1 MICDRQ
7 RMPKFIYR
15 FIAVSVSAV
24 LGLSGCESLLPDFY
38 KKPVSPDSLKIE
50 KVSTEPRPEP
60 LASAQTE
67 MLKKPEYYP
76 RKGSVVNPPGSA
88 GVGSSGGISV
98 GGGKSQGGSAAGAGG
113 PSGNRKEGK
122 YTLNFDDADLSEVT
136 KVILGDTLK
145 INYVLNPKVTGKV
158 SLQTTRPLTEDEMI
172 PTLETLLRMNGAALL
187 REGGMYRIEPDAQ
200 AAINASGPG
209 VGRGVM
215 EPGYQ
220 LRVIPLRYIS
230 AAEMQKVLEPIMPPK
245 AVLRMD
251 ENRNL
256 VMVAG
261 TSEELAGVM
270 DAVQI
275 FDVDYMRGMSV
286 ALFPVKNADVPT
298 IAEELTKVLGLG
310 GKGAMG
316 NVLRILPIERLN
328 AILAVAPEM
337 HSLQEV
343 QDWVERLD
351 RYNTTR
357 TGNVHVYRCQH
368 VDATEL
374 AHTLS
379 GVFGASGGKSGPS
392 LAPGLTGMDVG
403 SGSASS
409 FGSASSASSAG
420 GFGGSSSSGG
430 FGGSGSSLGGSGSG
444 SSMGGSGSSGGLGGS
459 SSGSGGGL
467 GRSGSGSS
475 GGGLGGSGGSFGGG
489 RSGGQGSTMTQ
500 LGNNARVVADP
511 SNNALIV
518 IAKPQDWKEIEAV
531 IRELD
536 VLPLQ
541 VLIDATI
548 VEISLKNELKYG
560 LKWLISSGTSTE
572 ALANSMVNANPVTD
586 FLNGAATN
594 LAAGGFSYALIANG
608 GNVKVLLNM
617 LSHENLV
624 NVISSPSLMVMN
636 NQQAKI
642 NVGDQV
648 PVLTGTT
655 ASATIGT
662 QQFSQYQQ
670 QQSGVTLQIRPR
682 VNAGGLVSL
691 EVFQAI
697 STPKAFNVSPTQ
709 TTFQF
714 ANREIQSTVAVPN
727 GETLALGGLIADKRS
742 EDQSGLPYLNQLPMI
757 GWMFGSTDI
766 TPERTELVVLI
777 TPRVVEKKGDI
788 NAISNEFRRKLTN
801 LYQGE
806 PDAQPAPVEPNSP

>member
-1 MICDRQ
+1 
-7 RMPKFIYR
+7 MPKFIQR
-15 FIAVSVSAV
+15 IIAVSVSAA

-50 KVSTEPRPEP
+50 KESPEP
-60 LASAQTE
+60 SPSPLAEAQTD

-76 RKGSVVNPPGSA
+76 RKGSVVNPPS
-88 GVGSSGGISV
+88 SSGGGYPGSATSSA
-98 GGGKSQGGSAAGAGG
+98 GGGATGKGGGRTS
-113 PSGNRKEGK
+113 PRKEGK

-145 INYVLNPKVTGKV
+145 VNYVLSPKVTGKV

-172 PTLETLLRMNGAALL
+172 PTLETLLRMNGAALI
-187 REGGMYRIEPDAQ
+187 RDGGMYKIEPDAQ
-200 AAINASGPG
+200 AAISASGPG
-209 VGRGVM
+209 VGRGMM

-230 AAEMQKVLEPIMPPK
+230 AQEMQKVLEPIMPPK

-251 ENRNL
+251 ETRNL

-261 TSEELAGVM
+261 TAEELGGVM
-270 DAVQI
+270 EAVQI

-286 ALFPVKNADVPT
+286 ALYPVKNADVPT
-298 IAEELTKVLGLG
+298 IADELTKVLGLG

-337 HSLQEV
+337 HLLQEV
-343 QDWVERLD
+343 QDWIERLD

-374 AHTLS
+374 ARTL
-379 GVFGASGGKSGPS
+379 GGIFGGGAGKSGPS

-403 SGSASS
+403 SGSSS
-409 FGSASSASSAG
+409 AFGSASSA
-420 GFGGSSSSGG
+420 GFGGTSSGTG
-430 FGGSGSSLGGSGSG
+430 YGGSGSSFGGSGSSFGGTGSSTGSGSSLGGSSG
-444 SSMGGSGSSGGLGGS
+444 SMGSSG
-459 SSGSGGGL
+459 GGGL
-467 GRSGSGSS
+467 GRSGGGLGGS
-475 GGGLGGSGGSFGGG
+475 GGGLGTGGGSFGGG
-489 RSGGQGSTMTQ
+489 RSGGGGQGSSMTQ
-500 LGNNARVVADP
+500 LGTNARVVADP

-518 IAKPQDWKEIEAV
+518 IAKNQDWKEIEAV
-531 IRELD
+531 IQALD

-548 VEISLKNELKYG
+548 VEISLKNELQYG
-560 LKWLISSGTSTE
+560 LKWLVNSGTSTE
-572 ALANSMVNANPVTD
+572 ALGSDLLSANPVKD
-586 FLNGAATN
+586 FVNGAA
-594 LAAGGFSYALIANG
+594 AASGGFSYALIANG
-608 GNVKVLLNM
+608 NNVKVLLNM
-617 LSHENLV
+617 LASENLV
-624 NVISSPSLMVMN
+624 NVISSPSLMVLN

-648 PVLTGTT
+648 PVLTGTGST
-655 ASATIGT
+655 TINT
-662 QQFSQYQQ
+662 TSQFNQYQQ

-691 EVFQAI
+691 EVFQSI
-697 STPKAFNVSPTQ
+697 STPSEISVAGGANGTK
-709 TTFQF
+709 TFKF

-727 GETLALGGLIADKRS
+727 GETLALGGLIADKRT
-742 EDQSGLPYLNQLPMI
+742 ETQAGLPYLNELPMI
-757 GWMFGSTDI
+757 GWMFGSTTI

-777 TPRVVEKKGDI
+777 TPRVVEKKSDI
-788 NAISNEFRRKLTN
+788 SAISNEFRRKLTN
-801 LYQGE
+801 LYKGE
-806 PDAQPAPVEPNSP
+806 PDAQPAPVESSKP

>member
-1 MICDRQ
+1 
-7 RMPKFIYR
+7 MPKFIQR
-15 FIAVSVSAV
+15 IAAVSVAAA

-38 KKPVSPDSLKIE
+38 KKPVSPESLKIE
-50 KVSTEPRPEP
+50 KVSTEPPPAP
-60 LASAQTE
+60 LAEAQTD

-76 RKGSVVNPPGSA
+76 RKGAVVNPPSAGGGGYPGSA
-88 GVGSSGGISV
+88 TTSSA
-98 GGGKSQGGSAAGAGG
+98 GGGATGKGGGRTS
-113 PSGNRKEGK
+113 PRKEGK

-145 INYVLNPKVTGKV
+145 VNYVLSPKVTGKV

-172 PTLETLLRMNGAALL
+172 PTLETLLRMNGAALI
-187 REGGMYRIEPDAQ
+187 REGGMYKIEPDAQ
-200 AAINASGPG
+200 AAISASGPG
-209 VGRGVM
+209 VGLGMM

-251 ENRNL
+251 ETRNL

-261 TSEELAGVM
+261 TAEELGGVM
-270 DAVQI
+270 EAVQI

-286 ALFPVKNADVPT
+286 ALYPVKNADVPT
-298 IAEELTKVLGLG
+298 IADELTKVLGLG

-337 HSLQEV
+337 HLLHEV
-343 QDWVERLD
+343 QDWIERLD

-368 VDATEL
+368 VDAGEL
-374 AHTLS
+374 AHTL
-379 GVFGASGGKSGPS
+379 GGIFGAGAGRQGPS

-403 SGSASS
+403 SGISSA
-409 FGSASSASSAG
+409 FGSASATAG
-420 GFGGSSSSGG
+420 GFGGSSAGYGGSGG
-430 FGGSGSSLGGSGSG
+430 SFGGSGSSFGSSGSSG
-444 SSMGGSGSSGGLGGS
+444 SSMGSTTGSMGTSGSS
-459 SSGSGGGL
+459 GGL
-467 GRSGSGSS
+467 GRSGSG
-475 GGGLGGSGGSFGGG
+475 GLGGSGGGLGTSGGSFGGA
-489 RSGGQGSTMTQ
+489 RSGAGGQGASMTQ

-511 SNNALIV
+511 ANNALIV

-531 IRELD
+531 IKALD

-548 VEISLKNELKYG
+548 VEISLKNDLQYG
-560 LKWLISSGTSTE
+560 LKWLISSGSSTE
-572 ALANSMVNANPVTD
+572 ALGSPLAALVKD
-586 FLNGAATN
+586 FINGAAS
-594 LAAGGFSYALIANG
+594 ASGGFSYALIANG
-608 GNVKVLLNM
+608 GNVKVLLN
-617 LSHENLV
+617 LLAQENLV
-624 NVISSPSLMVMN
+624 NVISSPSLMVLN

-662 QQFSQYQQ
+662 TQFNQFQQ

-682 VNAGGLVSL
+682 VNSGGLVSL
-691 EVFQAI
+691 EIFQAI
-697 STPKAFNVSPTQ
+697 STPSPVEVGSGQ
-709 TTFQF
+709 KTFQF
-714 ANREIQSTVAVPN
+714 ANREIQSVVAVPN
-727 GETLALGGLIADKRS
+727 GQTLALGGLISDKRS
-742 EDQSGLPYLNQLPMI
+742 ETQTGLPYLNQIPMI
-757 GWMFGSTDI
+757 GWMFGSTEI
-766 TPERTELVVLI
+766 KPERTELVVLI

-788 NAISNEFRRKLTN
+788 NSISNEFRRKLTN
-801 LYQGE
+801 LYRGE
-806 PDAQPAPVEPNSP
+806 PDAQPAAVEPSTP

>member
-1 MICDRQ
+1 
-7 RMPKFIYR
+7 MPKFIQR
-15 FIAVSVSAV
+15 IVAVSVSAAV
-24 LGLSGCESLLPDFY
+24 GLSGCESLLPDFY
-38 KKPVSPDSLKIE
+38 RKPVSPDSLKIE
-50 KVSTEPRPEP
+50 KVSAEPAPSP
-60 LASAQTE
+60 LAEAQTD
-67 MLKKPEYYP
+67 MLKKTEYYP
-76 RKGSVVNPPGSA
+76 RKGSVVNPPSPSGAGYPGS
-88 GVGSSGGISV
+88 GTSSGGATGT
-98 GGGKSQGGSAAGAGG
+98 GGGRTA
-113 PSGNRKEGK
+113 PRKEGK

-145 INYVLNPKVTGKV
+145 VNYVLSPKVTGKV

-172 PTLETLLRMNGAALL
+172 PTLETLLRMNGAALI
-187 REGGMYRIEPDAQ
+187 RDGGMYKIEPDAQ
-200 AAINASGPG
+200 AAISASGPG
-209 VGRGVM
+209 VGRGMM

-220 LRVIPLRYIS
+220 LRVIPLRFIS
-230 AAEMQKVLEPIMPPK
+230 AQEMQKVLEPIMPPK

-251 ENRNL
+251 EARNL

-261 TSEELAGVM
+261 TAEELGGVM
-270 DAVQI
+270 EAVQI

-286 ALFPVKNADVPT
+286 AIYPVKNADVPT
-298 IAEELTKVLGLG
+298 IADELTKVLGLG

-337 HSLQEV
+337 HLLQEV
-343 QDWVERLD
+343 QDWIERLD

-374 AHTLS
+374 ARTL
-379 GVFGASGGKSGPS
+379 GGIFGGGAGRQGPS

-403 SGSASS
+403 SGTASG
-409 FGSASSASSAG
+409 FGSASATAG
-420 GFGGSSSSGG
+420 GFGGTSSGYG
-430 FGGSGSSLGGSGSG
+430 GSGGSFGGSGSSFGSSGTSGTGSGSSLGGTTGSTG
-444 SSMGGSGSSGGLGGS
+444 T
-459 SSGSGGGL
+459 SGSGGGL
-467 GRSGSGSS
+467 GRSGSGGLGGA
-475 GGGLGGSGGSFGGG
+475 GGGLGTTGGSFGGG
-489 RSGGQGSTMTQ
+489 RPGAGGQGATMMQ
-500 LGNNARVVADP
+500 LGANARVVADP

-518 IAKPQDWKEIEAV
+518 IAKNQDWKEIEAV
-531 IRELD
+531 IRALD

-548 VEISLKNELKYG
+548 VEISLRNDLQYG

-572 ALANSMVNANPVTD
+572 ALGSPLASTIQD
-586 FLNGAATN
+586 FIKGAAS
-594 LAAGGFSYALIANG
+594 ASGGFSYALIANG

-617 LSHENLV
+617 LAKENLV
-624 NVISSPSLMVMN
+624 NVISSPSLMVLN

-655 ASATIGT
+655 ASATVSL

-691 EVFQAI
+691 EIFQAI
-697 STPKAFNVSPTQ
+697 STPSPINVSPTQ

-714 ANREIQSTVAVPN
+714 ANREIQSMVAVPN
-727 GETLALGGLIADKRS
+727 GETLALGGLISDKRT
-742 EDQSGLPYLNQLPMI
+742 ETQTGVPYLNQLPMI
-757 GWMFGSTDI
+757 GWMFGSTEI
-766 TPERTELVVLI
+766 KPERTELVVLI

-788 NAISNEFRRKLTN
+788 TSISNEFRRKLTT
-801 LYQGE
+801 LYRGE
-806 PDAQPAPVEPNSP
+806 PDAQPAPVEPASP

>member
-1 MICDRQ
+1 
-7 RMPKFIYR
+7 MPKFIQR
-15 FIAVSVSAV
+15 IAAVSVSAA
-24 LGLSGCESLLPDFY
+24 LGLSGCESLLPDYY
-38 KKPVSPDSLKIE
+38 KKPVSPDSLKVE
-50 KVSTEPRPEP
+50 KESPEP
-60 LASAQTE
+60 SPSPLAEAQTD
-67 MLKKPEYYP
+67 MLKKTEYYP
-76 RKGSVVNPPGSA
+76 RKGSVVNPPS
-88 GVGSSGGISV
+88 SSGGGYPGSGTSA
-98 GGGKSQGGSAAGAGG
+98 GGGMTGKRGGRAAA
-113 PSGNRKEGK
+113 RKEGK

-145 INYVLNPKVTGKV
+145 VNYVLSPKVSGKV

-172 PTLETLLRMNGAALL
+172 PTLETLLRMNGAALI
-187 REGGMYRIEPDAQ
+187 RDGGMYKIEPDAQ
-200 AAINASGPG
+200 AAISASGPG

-220 LRVIPLRYIS
+220 LRVIPLRFIS
-230 AAEMQKVLEPIMPPK
+230 ATEMQKVLEPIMPPK

-251 ENRNL
+251 ETRNL
-256 VMVAG
+256 LMVAG
-261 TSEELAGVM
+261 TAEELGGVM
-270 DAVQI
+270 EAVQI

-286 ALFPVKNADVPT
+286 ALYPVRNADVPT
-298 IAEELTKVLGLG
+298 IADELTKVLGLG

-337 HSLQEV
+337 HLLQEV

-374 AHTLS
+374 ARTL
-379 GVFGASGGKSGPS
+379 GGIFGGGAGRQGPS

-403 SGSASS
+403 IGTASG
-409 FGSASSASSAG
+409 FGSASAAAG
-420 GFGGSSSSGG
+420 GFGGLSSGYG
-430 FGGSGSSLGGSGSG
+430 GAGSSFGGSGSSLGGSGTSG
-444 SSMGGSGSSGGLGGS
+444 TGSGSSLGGTS
-459 SSGSGGGL
+459 GSTGTSGSGGGL
-467 GRSGSGSS
+467 GRSGGGLG
-475 GGGLGGSGGSFGGG
+475 GGGLGTSGGSFGGG
-489 RSGGQGSTMTQ
+489 RQGVGGQGATMMQ
-500 LGNNARVVADP
+500 LGANARVVADP

-518 IAKPQDWKEIEAV
+518 IAKNQDWKEIEAV

-548 VEISLKNELKYG
+548 VEISLTNELQYG

-572 ALANSMVNANPVTD
+572 ALGSPLLSANPIKD
-586 FLNGAATN
+586 FLTTTGGA
-594 LAAGGFSYALIANG
+594 AAGGFSYALIANG

-617 LSHENLV
+617 LAKENLI
-624 NVISSPSLMVMN
+624 NVISSPSLMVLN

-662 QQFSQYQQ
+662 TQFNQFQQ

-691 EVFQAI
+691 EIFQAI
-697 STPKAFNVSPTQ
+697 STPSQVKVGSDQITY
-709 TTFQF
+709 QF
-714 ANREIQSTVAVPN
+714 ANREIQSMVAVPN
-727 GETLALGGLIADKRS
+727 GETLALGGLISDKRTES
-742 EDQSGLPYLNQLPMI
+742 QVGLPYLNQIPLI
-757 GWMFGSTDI
+757 GWMFGSTTI
-766 TPERTELVVLI
+766 KPERTELVVLI

-788 NAISNEFRRKLTN
+788 TSISNEFRRKLTN
-801 LYQGE
+801 LYKGE
-806 PDAQPAPVEPNSP
+806 PDAQPAPLEPSTP

>member
-1 MICDRQ
+1 MNCDRQ
-7 RMPKFIYR
+7 RMPKFIHR

-24 LGLSGCESLLPDFY
+24 LGLSGCESLLPDYY

-50 KVSTEPRPEP
+50 KVSPEP
-60 LASAQTE
+60 APSPLAAAQTE

-76 RKGSVVNPPGSA
+76 RKGSVVNPPGSG

-98 GGGKSQGGSAAGAGG
+98 GGGRSGGVGVAGAGG
-113 PSGNRKEGK
+113 PSGTRKEGK

-245 AVLRMD
+245 SVLRMD

-298 IAEELTKVLGLG
+298 IGEELTKVLGLG

-328 AILAVAPEM
+328 AILAVAPDTQLL
-337 HSLQEV
+337 HEV
-343 QDWVERLD
+343 QDWIERLD

-368 VDATEL
+368 VDAGEL
-374 AHTLS
+374 AHTLG
-379 GVFGASGGKSGPS
+379 GVFGTSGGKSGPS

-403 SGSASS
+403 SGSSS
-409 FGSASSASSAG
+409 GFGSASSAGYGSGSTSGSA
-420 GFGGSSSSGG
+420 
-430 FGGSGSSLGGSGSG
+430 FGGSGSSFGG
-444 SSMGGSGSSGGLGGS
+444 GGSGSSFGGGS
-459 SSGSGGGL
+459 SGSSLGGT
-467 GRSGSGSS
+467 GRS
-475 GGGLGGSGGSFGGG
+475 
-489 RSGGQGSTMTQ
+489 
-500 LGNNARVVADP
+500 
-511 SNNALIV
+511 
-518 IAKPQDWKEIEAV
+518 
-531 IRELD
+531 
-536 VLPLQ
+536 
-541 VLIDATI
+541 
-548 VEISLKNELKYG
+548 
-560 LKWLISSGTSTE
+560 
-572 ALANSMVNANPVTD
+572 
-586 FLNGAATN
+586 
-594 LAAGGFSYALIANG
+594 
-608 GNVKVLLNM
+608 
-617 LSHENLV
+617 
-624 NVISSPSLMVMN
+624 
-636 NQQAKI
+636 
-642 NVGDQV
+642 
-648 PVLTGTT
+648 
-655 ASATIGT
+655 
-662 QQFSQYQQ
+662 
-670 QQSGVTLQIRPR
+670 
-682 VNAGGLVSL
+682 
-691 EVFQAI
+691 
-697 STPKAFNVSPTQ
+697 
-709 TTFQF
+709 
-714 ANREIQSTVAVPN
+714 
-727 GETLALGGLIADKRS
+727 
-742 EDQSGLPYLNQLPMI
+742 
-757 GWMFGSTDI
+757 
-766 TPERTELVVLI
+766 
-777 TPRVVEKKGDI
+777 
-788 NAISNEFRRKLTN
+788 
-801 LYQGE
+801 
-806 PDAQPAPVEPNSP
+806 

>member
-1 MICDRQ
+1 
-7 RMPKFIYR
+7 MPKFIQR
-15 FIAVSVSAV
+15 IVAVSVSAA
-24 LGLSGCESLLPDFY
+24 LGLSGCESLLPDYY

-50 KVSTEPRPEP
+50 KVSSEPPPAP
-60 LASAQTE
+60 LAEAQTD

-76 RKGSVVNPPGSA
+76 RKGSVVNPPS
-88 GVGSSGGISV
+88 SSGGGYPGSATSSA
-98 GGGKSQGGSAAGAGG
+98 GGGATGKGGGRTS
-113 PSGNRKEGK
+113 PRKEGK

-145 INYVLNPKVTGKV
+145 VNYVLSPKVTGKV

-172 PTLETLLRMNGAALL
+172 PTLETLLRMNGAALI
-187 REGGMYRIEPDAQ
+187 RDGGMYKIEPDAQ
-200 AAINASGPG
+200 AAISASGPG
-209 VGRGVM
+209 VGRGMM

-220 LRVIPLRYIS
+220 LRVVPLRYIS
-230 AAEMQKVLEPIMPPK
+230 AQEMQKVLEPIMPPK

-251 ENRNL
+251 ETRNL

-261 TSEELAGVM
+261 TAEELGGVM
-270 DAVQI
+270 EAVQI

-286 ALFPVKNADVPT
+286 ALYPVKNADVPT
-298 IAEELTKVLGLG
+298 IADELTKVLGLG

-337 HSLQEV
+337 HLLQEV

-374 AHTLS
+374 ARTL
-379 GVFGASGGKSGPS
+379 GGIFGGGAGKQGPS

-403 SGSASS
+403 SGSSS
-409 FGSASSASSAG
+409 GFGSASA
-420 GFGGSSSSGG
+420 SSGG
-430 FGGSGSSLGGSGSG
+430 FGSTGSSGLGSSNSSYGGAGSSFGSSGSG
-444 SSMGGSGSSGGLGGS
+444 SSSGLGGTTSGSMGSTGSSGGLG
-459 SSGSGGGL
+459 
-467 GRSGSGSS
+467 RS
-475 GGGLGGSGGSFGGG
+475 GGGLGGSSGGLGTSGGSFGGG
-489 RSGGQGSTMTQ
+489 RSGAGGQGTTMTQ
-500 LGNNARVVADP
+500 LGANARVVADP

-518 IAKPQDWKEIEAV
+518 IAKNQDWKEIEAV
-531 IRELD
+531 IQALD
-536 VLPLQ
+536 ILPLQ

-548 VEISLKNELKYG
+548 VEISLTNELQYG

-572 ALANSMVNANPVTD
+572 ALGSPLINANPIKD
-586 FLNGAATN
+586 FLTTTGGA
-594 LAAGGFSYALIANG
+594 AAGGFSYALIANG

-617 LSHENLV
+617 LAKENLI
-624 NVISSPSLMVMN
+624 NVISSPSLMVLN

-662 QQFSQYQQ
+662 TQFNQFQQ

-691 EVFQAI
+691 EIFQAI
-697 STPKAFNVSPTQ
+697 STPSQVKVGSDQITY
-709 TTFQF
+709 QF
-714 ANREIQSTVAVPN
+714 ANREIQSMVAVPN
-727 GETLALGGLIADKRS
+727 GETLALGGLISDKRS
-742 EDQSGLPYLNQLPMI
+742 ESQVGLPYLNQIPMI
-757 GWMFGSTDI
+757 GWMFGSTTI
-766 TPERTELVVLI
+766 KPERTELVVLI

-788 NAISNEFRRKLTN
+788 TSISNEFRRKLTN

-806 PDAQPAPVEPNSP
+806 PDAQPAPVQSSKP